1 MKNVLLKKIIM
12 TILIL
17 IMTATVVLS
26 LSTDVFAAGKKPSKS
41 GSSTGMP
48 TIGEIEGAGDD
59 GTANTMGN
67 IVGAV
72 LYIIK
77 IAAVGT
83 ALIMLAVLAMKYM
96 SSAPSDRATIKKH
109 AVVYVVGACV
119 LFGAAG
125 ILNIIENF
133 ATQNIPD

>member
-1 MKNVLLKKIIM
+1 MPKISDIENGGKGD
-12 TILIL
+12 
-17 IMTATVVLS
+17 TA
-26 LSTDVFAAGKKPSKS
+26 
-41 GSSTGMP
+41 SSMQK
-48 TIGEIEGAGDD
+48 
-59 GTANTMGN
+59 

-77 IAAVGT
+77 IVAVGV

-96 SSAPSDRATIKKH
+96 TSAPSDRATIKKH
-109 AVVYVVGACV
+109 AVVYVVGAIV

-133 ATQNIPD
+133 ATKNIPDPS

>member
-1 MKNVLLKKIIM
+1 MKKVLLKKIVMI
-12 TILIL
+12 ILVSIL
-17 IMTATVVLS
+17 TTLIVFS
-26 LSTDVFAAGKKPSKS
+26 LAPNIFA
-41 GSSTGMP
+41 
-48 TIGEIEGAGDD
+48 DD
-59 GTANTMGN
+59 GSVMPKISDIENGGKGDTASSMQK

-77 IAAVGT
+77 IVAVGV

-96 SSAPSDRATIKKH
+96 TSAPSDRATIKKH
-109 AVVYVVGACV
+109 AVVYVVGAIV

-133 ATQNIPD
+133 ATKNIPDPS

>member
-1 MKNVLLKKIIM
+1 MKKVLLKKIVMI
-12 TILIL
+12 ILVSIL
-17 IMTATVVLS
+17 TTLIVFS
-26 LSTDVFAAGKKPSKS
+26 LAPNIFA
-41 GSSTGMP
+41 
-48 TIGEIEGAGDD
+48 DD
-59 GTANTMGN
+59 GSVMPKISDIENGGKGDTASSMQK

-77 IAAVGT
+77 IVAIGV

-96 SSAPSDRATIKKH
+96 TSAPSDRATIKKH
-109 AVVYVVGACV
+109 AVVYVVGAIV

-133 ATQNIPD
+133 ATKNIPDPS